1 MPKISATSSKGLF
14 LTYFIKIVIS
24 SIASVMLFNSISS
37 AIILKLDLDL
47 SVAGYVSIAVCLLS
61 SIIISIIS
69 ISGFKNNFLL
79 LSVIS
84 VVPFAIFVF
93 INFLVNKSNS
103 IYFIIKLALI
113 FAVAIIVAL
122 IKSSRKRWINGYN
135 KG

>member
-61 SIIISIIS
+61 SIIISITS

-84 VVPFAIFVF
+84 VVPFALFVF

-122 IKSSRKRWINGYN
+122 IKSSRKR
-135 KG
+135 

>member
-24 SIASVMLFNSISS
+24 SIASVMLFNSITS

-122 IKSSRKRWINGYN
+122 IKSSRKR
-135 KG
+135 

>member
-84 VVPFAIFVF
+84 VVPFALFVF

-122 IKSSRKRWINGYN
+122 IKKKKKR
-135 KG
+135 

>member
-93 INFLVNKSNS
+93 INFLINKSNS

-113 FAVAIIVAL
+113 FAVAIIVAF
-122 IKSSRKRWINGYN
+122 IKSSRKR
-135 KG
+135 

>member
-14 LTYFIKIVIS
+14 ITYFIKIVIS

-93 INFLVNKSNS
+93 INFLINKSNS

-113 FAVAIIVAL
+113 FAVAIIVAF
-122 IKSSRKRWINGYN
+122 IKSSRKR
-135 KG
+135 

>member
-24 SIASVMLFNSISS
+24 SIASVMLFNSIFL

-84 VVPFAIFVF
+84 VVPFALFVF

-122 IKSSRKRWINGYN
+122 IKSSRKR
-135 KG
+135 

>member
-61 SIIISIIS
+61 SIIISITS
-69 ISGFKNNFLL
+69 ISGFKNNILL

-84 VVPFAIFVF
+84 VVPFALFVF

-122 IKSSRKRWINGYN
+122 IKSSRKR
-135 KG
+135 

>member
-84 VVPFAIFVF
+84 VVPFALFVF

-122 IKSSRKRWINGYN
+122 IKSSRKR
-135 KG
+135 

>member
-84 VVPFAIFVF
+84 VVPFALFVF

-122 IKSSRKRWINGYN
+122 IKSSSKRWINGYY

>member
-84 VVPFAIFVF
+84 VVPFALFVF

>member
-61 SIIISIIS
+61 SIIISITS

-84 VVPFAIFVF
+84 VVPFALFVF

>member
-61 SIIISIIS
+61 SIIISITS

-122 IKSSRKRWINGYN
+122 IKSSRKR
-135 KG
+135 

>member
-24 SIASVMLFNSISS
+24 SIASVMLSNSISS

-84 VVPFAIFVF
+84 VVPFALFVF

-122 IKSSRKRWINGYN
+122 IKSSRKR
-135 KG
+135 

>member
-61 SIIISIIS
+61 SIIISITS

-84 VVPFAIFVF
+84 VVPFAVFVF

>member
-14 LTYFIKIVIS
+14 ITYFIKIVIS

-122 IKSSRKRWINGYN
+122 IKSSRKR
-135 KG
+135 

>member
-122 IKSSRKRWINGYN
+122 IKSSRKR
-135 KG
+135 

>member
-1 MPKISATSSKGLF
+1 MPKISATNSKGLF

-84 VVPFAIFVF
+84 VVPFSVFVF

-122 IKSSRKRWINGYN
+122 IKSSRKR
-135 KG
+135 

>member
-14 LTYFIKIVIS
+14 ITYFIKIVIS

-61 SIIISIIS
+61 SIIISITS

-79 LSVIS
+79 LSVIGS
-84 VVPFAIFVF
+84 
-93 INFLVNKSNS
+93 
-103 IYFIIKLALI
+103 YF
-113 FAVAIIVAL
+113 
-122 IKSSRKRWINGYN
+122 
-135 KG
+135 

>member
-69 ISGFKNNFLL
+69 ISGFKNNCLL

-113 FAVAIIVAL
+113 FAVAIIVAF
-122 IKSSRKRWINGYN
+122 IKSSRKR
-135 KG
+135 